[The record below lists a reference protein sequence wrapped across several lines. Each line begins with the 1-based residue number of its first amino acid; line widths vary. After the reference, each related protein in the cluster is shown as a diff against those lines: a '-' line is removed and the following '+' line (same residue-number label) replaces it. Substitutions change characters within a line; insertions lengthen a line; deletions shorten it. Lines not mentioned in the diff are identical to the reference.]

1 MNEKKKTDPND
12 EHMKFLHIKQMEI
25 CTGQQQQ

>member
-1 MNEKKKTDPND
+1 MNEKKKDPND